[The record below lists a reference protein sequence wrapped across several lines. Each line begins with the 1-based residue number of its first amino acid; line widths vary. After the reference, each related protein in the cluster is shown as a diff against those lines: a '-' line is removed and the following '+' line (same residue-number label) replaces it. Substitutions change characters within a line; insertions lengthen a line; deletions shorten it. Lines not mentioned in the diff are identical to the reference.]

1 MATKGGIVKKTQLTE
16 YDSNRKGGLIAIS
29 LDDDDDLID
38 VKLTDGAQ
46 DVIIGTQEGV
56 AISFPED
63 NVRAMGRNTR
73 GVRGIKLEEGD
84 IVIGM
89 DTLKAG
95 CEVLSVTSEG
105 FGKRTSCDEYRRQ
118 ARGGKGIINM
128 KVTEKTGKVV
138 GIKVVHAGQEM
149 MLISTDGIVIRIKVD
164 EISVISRN
172 TQGVKVMRTDSD
184 DRVAAIAIAERKTEA
199 DA

>member
-1 MATKGGIVKKTQLTE
+1 
-16 YDSNRKGGLIAIS
+16 
-29 LDDDDDLID
+29 
-38 VKLTDGAQ
+38 
-46 DVIIGTQEGV
+46 
-56 AISFPED
+56 
-63 NVRAMGRNTR
+63 
-73 GVRGIKLEEGD
+73 
-84 IVIGM
+84 
-89 DTLKAG
+89 
-95 CEVLSVTSEG
+95 
-105 FGKRTSCDEYRRQ
+105 
-118 ARGGKGIINM
+118 M

>member
-1 MATKGGIVKKTQLTE
+1 
-16 YDSNRKGGLIAIS
+16 
-29 LDDDDDLID
+29 
-38 VKLTDGAQ
+38 
-46 DVIIGTQEGV
+46 
-56 AISFPED
+56 
-63 NVRAMGRNTR
+63 
-73 GVRGIKLEEGD
+73 
-84 IVIGM
+84 
-89 DTLKAG
+89 
-95 CEVLSVTSEG
+95 
-105 FGKRTSCDEYRRQ
+105 
-118 ARGGKGIINM
+118 
-128 KVTEKTGKVV
+128 KVV